1 MNSTQQQVIN
11 SAKTIQNEDSKFF
24 GSPSLI
30 VGLRLIL
37 PGDLSTDPTPHMC
50 QYFFGDYVPGTVQ
63 SGVASS
69 GSFRYLPLDKSQIND
84 QFFCDSIKDGL
95 NDSLNAIFDQR
106 VKLVDGNT
114 QIEIMVNTEAYE
126 SFEDEIGVVSK
137 ELNLFVE
144 SGFCVSWEQID
155 LTQ

>member
-11 SAKTIQNEDSKFF
+11 SAKTIQNEDSKLF
-24 GSPSLI
+24 GAPSFI
-30 VGLRLIL
+30 VGLRLVL
-37 PGDLSTDPTPHMC
+37 PGDSSRDPTQYMC
-50 QYFFGDYVPGTVQ
+50 QHFFGEYVPGTAQ
-63 SGVASS
+63 SGIASS
-69 GSFRYLPLDKSQIND
+69 GQFRYLPLDKSLFND
-84 QFFCDSIKDGL
+84 QFFAGPSGGSTKEMLDTIYS
-95 NDSLNAIFDQR
+95 QR
-106 VKLVDGNT
+106 VKLIDGNT

-144 SGFCVSWEQID
+144 SGFCISWEQID